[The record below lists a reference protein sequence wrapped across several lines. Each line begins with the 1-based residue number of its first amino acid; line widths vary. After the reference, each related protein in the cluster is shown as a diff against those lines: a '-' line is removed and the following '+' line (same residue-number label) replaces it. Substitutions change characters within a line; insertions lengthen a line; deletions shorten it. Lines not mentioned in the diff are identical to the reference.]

1 MQIPCEIDQVRTLK
15 KGMKIILAI
24 DEEYVKQ
31 TLKDIHNFMDREL
44 IVNIDIDAEKEQS
57 KLSMITPDQRKKIFA
72 IIKDIANN
80 TGVDKEYAREE
91 LTKKFIQETGHP
103 EFSLSNCDRQLASD
117 LIEWLIEFAFEY
129 GVELN
134 EHPKNIIE
142 DIEAYIRI
150 CNKRKI
156 CAICGRPAEI
166 HHVDTIGMGHN
177 RNKVDD
183 SDKRKI
189 ALCRKHHTEAHQIGW
204 KEFSEKHHV
213 VGVV

>member
-103 EFSLSNCDRQLASD
+103 EFSLSNCDRQLTSD
-117 LIEWLIEFAFEY
+117 FIEWLIEFAFEY

>member
-1 MQIPCEIDQVRTLK
+1 MRFPCEIDQVRTLK

-24 DEEYVKQ
+24 DEEHVKQ

-103 EFSLSNCDRQLASD
+103 EFSLSNCERQLASD
-117 LIEWLIEFAFEY
+117 FIEWLIEFAFEY

-134 EHPKNIIE
+134 EHPKNIID

-213 VGVV
+213 VGVL

>member
-1 MQIPCEIDQVRTLK
+1 MRFPCEIDQVRTLK
-15 KGMKIILAI
+15 KGMKIILSI
-24 DEEYVKQ
+24 DEEHVKQ

-103 EFSLSNCDRQLASD
+103 EFSLSNCERQLASD
-117 LIEWLIEFAFEY
+117 FIEWLIEFAFEY

-134 EHPKNIIE
+134 EHPKNIID

-213 VGVV
+213 IGAV

>member
-1 MQIPCEIDQVRTLK
+1 
-15 KGMKIILAI
+15 
-24 DEEYVKQ
+24 
-31 TLKDIHNFMDREL
+31 MDRAL
-44 IVNIDIDAEKEQS
+44 IVDIKINSEIEQD
-57 KLSMITPDQRKKIFA
+57 KLYKITPDQRKKIFA
-72 IIKDIANN
+72 IIKDIANS
-80 TGVDKEYAREE
+80 TGADKEYVREE
-91 LTKKFIQETGHP
+91 LTRKFIQGTGYS

-117 LIEWLIEFAFEY
+117 FISISLNLPLST
-129 GVELN
+129 VELN
-134 EHPKNIIE
+134 EHPKNIID

-156 CAICGRPAEI
+156 CAVCGRPAEI

-213 VGVV
+213 IGVV

>member
-1 MQIPCEIDQVRTLK
+1 MRFPCEIDQVRTLK

-24 DEEYVKQ
+24 DEEHVKQ
-31 TLKDIHNFMDREL
+31 TLKDIHNFMDRAL
-44 IVNIDIDAEKEQS
+44 IVNMDIDAEKEQS

-103 EFSLSNCDRQLASD
+103 EFSLSNCERQLASD
-117 LIEWLIEFAFEY
+117 FIEWLIEFAFEY

-134 EHPKNIIE
+134 EHPKKLID

-204 KEFSEKHHV
+204 KEFSEKYHV

>member
-1 MQIPCEIDQVRTLK
+1 MRFPCEIDQVRTLK

-24 DEEYVKQ
+24 DEEYVKE
-31 TLKDIHNFMDREL
+31 TLKDIHNFMDRAL
-44 IVNIDIDAEKEQS
+44 IVDIKINSEIEQD
-57 KLSMITPDQRKKIFA
+57 KLYKITPDQRKKIFA
-72 IIKDIANN
+72 IIKDIANS
-80 TGVDKEYAREE
+80 TGADKEYVREE
-91 LTKKFIQETGHP
+91 LTRKFIQGTGYS

-117 LIEWLIEFAFEY
+117 FIEYLIEFAFEY

-134 EHPKNIIE
+134 EHPKKLFD

>member
-1 MQIPCEIDQVRTLK
+1 MRFPCEIDQVRTLK
-15 KGMKIILAI
+15 KGMKIILSI
-24 DEEYVKQ
+24 DEEHVKQ

-103 EFSLSNCDRQLASD
+103 EFSLSNCERQLASD
-117 LIEWLIEFAFEY
+117 FIEWLIEFAFEY

-134 EHPKNIIE
+134 EHPKNIID

-156 CAICGRPAEI
+156 CAVCGRIAEI

-213 VGVV
+213 IGVV

>member
-24 DEEYVKQ
+24 DEEHVKE

-166 HHVDTIGMGHN
+166 HHVDTIGMGQFQF
-177 RNKVDD
+177 
-183 SDKRKI
+183 
-189 ALCRKHHTEAHQIGW
+189 LIGRL
-204 KEFSEKHHV
+204 
-213 VGVV
+213 

>member
-1 MQIPCEIDQVRTLK
+1 MRFPCEIDQVRTLK

-24 DEEYVKQ
+24 DEEHVKQ

-103 EFSLSNCDRQLASD
+103 EFSLSNCERQLASD
-117 LIEWLIEFAFEY
+117 FIEWLIEFAFEY

-134 EHPKNIIE
+134 EHPKKLID

-213 VGVV
+213 VGVL

>member
-24 DEEYVKQ
+24 DEEHVKE

>member
-1 MQIPCEIDQVRTLK
+1 MRFPCEIDQVRTLK

-24 DEEYVKQ
+24 DEEHVKQ
-31 TLKDIHNFMDREL
+31 TLKDIHNFMDRAL

-103 EFSLSNCDRQLASD
+103 EFSLSNCKRQLASD
-117 LIEWLIEFAFEY
+117 FIEWLIEFAFEY

-134 EHPKNIIE
+134 EHPKNLID

-204 KEFSEKHHV
+204 KEFYEKYHV